1 MPSWAPA
8 GFENFLASSRCS
20 TAAGFFQTRSALSD
34 CDQDSEAS
42 QRGGAMRNS
51 FFFFGGIVNS
61 GPAHAHHTK
70 RTFSFSLSQEIV

>member
-8 GFENFLASSRCS
+8 GSPFENFQLQILDRSG
-20 TAAGFFQTRSALSD
+20 GFLQTRSALSD

-51 FFFFGGIVNS
+51 VFFFGGIVNI

-70 RTFSFSLSQEIV
+70 STFSLSQEIV